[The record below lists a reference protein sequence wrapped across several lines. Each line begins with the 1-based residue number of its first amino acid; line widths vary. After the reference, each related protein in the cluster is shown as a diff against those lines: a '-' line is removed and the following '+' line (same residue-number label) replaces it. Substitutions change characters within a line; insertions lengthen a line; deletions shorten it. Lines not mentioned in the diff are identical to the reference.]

1 VGKICDFW
9 PISRCISVT
18 VQDRAYIGYYKSL
31 IGSRT
36 LALNWRPIQ
45 WPWTPK

>member
-18 VQDRAYIGYYKSL
+18 VQDRA
-31 IGSRT
+31 
-36 LALNWRPIQ
+36 
-45 WPWTPK
+45 